1 MLLHQVQRFSAA
13 SMVLDL
19 SGVMISAF
27 YRRCASALCRELR
40 LSAFVQSMSAAQTAK
55 LYTALG
61 YVALLNMKP

>member
-1 MLLHQVQRFSAA
+1 
-13 SMVLDL
+13 MVLDL